1 MATDLESFEEFL
13 RQQRAAGD
21 KDRSPEEMLR
31 LWRDSQTGDIGS
43 EGATVPDET
52 AYQRLKRKGFI
63 GSIKGGPPD
72 LSENPEYME
81 GFGVS

>member
-13 RQQRAAGD
+13 REQRAAGD
-21 KDRSPEEMLR
+21 NDRSPEEMLR

-43 EGATVPDET
+43 EEATVSEET

-63 GSIKGGPPD
+63 GCIKGGPSD
-72 LSENPEYME
+72 LSENPKYME
-81 GFGVS
+81 GFGES